1 MFCTKKNNMKKQL
14 LFILC
19 ILSAQFSFAKGNYI
33 ATGKIDGDF
42 KIEIV
47 DKNITLEPNQI
58 FTLEKLGLKE
68 VKVGRAP
75 MPSQGKMGKGHTA
88 GFWALCCIVPPILL
102 PFAAMTTPHKPTA
115 HHLNRSSFDIVIV
128 KPDGK
133 KYYAKMA
140 FYESQK
146 FEKRSA
152 VSQYYSINIPSE
164 KFKKL
169 DDGLIDNFSV
179 YEHGLNYITW
189 LIWDVSATKKS

>member
-1 MFCTKKNNMKKQL
+1 MKKQL

-58 FTLEKLGLKE
+58 FNLQQLGLRE
-68 VKVGRAP
+68 LKVGHAP
-75 MPSQGKMGKGHTA
+75 KKSKKIGKGHTIGWWIFGA
-88 GFWALCCIVPPILL
+88 IIFPIGIPADIVFL
-102 PFAAMTTPHKPTA
+102 PHSPTA
-115 HHLNRSSFDIVIV
+115 HHLNKASCNIVIV
-128 KPDGK
+128 RPDGK
-133 KYYAKMA
+133 RYYAKMA

-146 FEKRSA
+146 YEKGMGI
-152 VSQYYSINIPSE
+152 SQYYNISIPDE

-169 DDGLIDNFSV
+169 DDGGISNFAV
-179 YEHGLNYITW
+179 YENGVQYITW
-189 LIWDVSATKKS
+189 LIWDVSNTKKS